1 MLALSIVLCTG
12 DLRSNATR
20 SAAVL
25 SLDDYEE
32 DNGDDSSS
40 FSFTFPETRP
50 RGLVFGFYDATCPD
64 AEEIVSSTVRR
75 LYHADSNVA
84 AALVRLFFHDC
95 FIHVRP
101 NKPRARLPRR
111 VAVSVTRDAHAR
123 TRQDAV
129 SSWTPRAGLRRLG
142 APGPRRRPQV
152 GAGRGP
158 EPVAARLRRRR
169 GDQAAGGGGVP
180 RDRLLRGHPG
190 PRRAGQ
196 PRPGGR
202 AYLPCAHRPPRQ
214 RRELLLRSGGGRE
227 HPGPERHLRHDARRV
242 RAPRLHRARDR
253 RSLRS
258 ACGLQLCTAP
268 CLPI

>member
-1 MLALSIVLCTG
+1 MVAKVWCGFTHQVSNKSTHKMVCRHTIG
-12 DLRSNATR
+12 DWTHMYRGVRA
-20 SAAVL
+20 
-25 SLDDYEE
+25 YEY
-32 DNGDDSSS
+32 
-40 FSFTFPETRP
+40 P
-50 RGLVFGFYDATCPD
+50 RV
-64 AEEIVSSTVRR
+64 
-75 LYHADSNVA
+75 
-84 AALVRLFFHDC
+84 VRLLH
-95 FIHVRP
+95 
-101 NKPRARLPRR
+101 PRTSEQTPVPCARLPRR

-129 SSWTPRAGLRRLG
+129 SSWTLRAGLRRLG

-214 RRELLLRSGGGRE
+214 HRELLLRSGGGRE

>member
-75 LYHADSNVA
+75 LYHEDSNVA

-101 NKPRARLPRR
+101 NKPRCPVL
-111 VAVSVTRDAHAR
+111 
-123 TRQDAV
+123 
-129 SSWTPRAGLRRLG
+129 GL
-142 APGPRRRPQV
+142 
-152 GAGRGP
+152 
-158 EPVAARLRRRR
+158 
-169 GDQAAGGGGVP
+169 VP
-180 RDRLLRGHPG
+180 H
-190 PRRAGQ
+190 
-196 PRPGGR
+196 
-202 AYLPCAHRPPRQ
+202 
-214 RRELLLRSGGGRE
+214 
-227 HPGPERHLRHDARRV
+227 
-242 RAPRLHRARDR
+242 
-253 RSLRS
+253 
-258 ACGLQLCTAP
+258 
-268 CLPI
+268 